1 MLSSRSDIQSL
12 ESPIRGEPFS
22 AEHLW
27 DHAGQ
32 LARQQT
38 VTPKVPGE
46 RPLVE
51 RFESNSRYIAGAY
64 QTVIQSLRQGEPI
77 APDAEWLVD
86 NFYVVEE
93 QLREI
98 REDLPRSFY
107 RELPKL
113 AAGEWT
119 GFPRVYEIAHELVA
133 HTDSSLDEELI

>member
-1 MLSSRSDIQSL
+1 MPISRSNIQAP

-27 DHAGQ
+27 DHAGE
-32 LARQQT
+32 LARQQA
-38 VTPKVPGE
+38 VARKVPGE

-51 RFESNSRYIAGAY
+51 RFESNSRYIGSTY
-64 QTVIQSLRQGEPI
+64 QTIIKSLRDGDPI

-113 AAGEWT
+113 TSGEWT
-119 GFPRVYEIAHELVA
+119 GFPRVYELAYELVL
-133 HTDSSLDEELI
+133 HTDSSLD